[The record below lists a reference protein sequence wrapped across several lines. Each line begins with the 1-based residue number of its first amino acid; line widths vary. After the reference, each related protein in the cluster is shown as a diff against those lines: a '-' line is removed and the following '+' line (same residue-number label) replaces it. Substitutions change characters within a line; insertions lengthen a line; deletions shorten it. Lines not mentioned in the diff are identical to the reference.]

1 MSKVSI
7 VKCDNY
13 EQDEVDRAV
22 RESVELAGGMRGIV
36 NPGDKVILKVNVL
49 NADVPEKA
57 VTTHPAIAKAVIRLV
72 KKAGGIPFL
81 GDAPGIAYTYED
93 AREAWQATGLK
104 KAAEEEGVEIVNFKQ
119 VKEIKT
125 SVNKRVPVLH
135 IAKDVMDADAV
146 ISLPKLKTHSFT
158 LFTGAIKNLYGTIP
172 GFRKKELHALAP
184 KPEAF
189 AELVVDILAAV
200 KPKLAV
206 MDAIVGM
213 EGFGPAAGSPRRIG
227 LVMASKDMVA
237 VDAVASYIIGYNPL
251 DVEITRVAYERGF
264 GEARIEKLDIRGEKL
279 EEVKL
284 EDFQLINNLNTFLK
298 RVPSFILFLA
308 RVAAPLF
315 LKVEPQVNR
324 ENCVAC
330 GVCVKHCPTKAIKF
344 ASSIPKIQR
353 KKCIKC
359 FCCQE
364 FCPEKAIIIKYNW
377 LAKKL
382 KM

>member
-1 MSKVSI
+1 MSKVSL
-7 VKCDNY
+7 VKCENY
-13 EQDEVDRAV
+13 EQAKVDKAV
-22 RESVELAGGMRGIV
+22 KESIELIGGMSSIV
-36 NPGDKVILKVNVL
+36 HPGDKVILKVNVL
-49 NADVPEKA
+49 NADPPEKA

-72 KKAGGIPFL
+72 KEAGAIPFM
-81 GDAPGIAYTYED
+81 GEAPGIAYTYES
-93 AREAWQATGLK
+93 AREAWQVSGLK
-104 KAAEEEGVEIVNFKQ
+104 KAAEEEKVEIVNFKQ
-119 VKEIKT
+119 VEEIKIF
-125 SVNKRVPVLH
+125 SNKKIPVLH
-135 IAKDVMDADAV
+135 IAKDVMDADVV

-213 EGFGPAAGSPRRIG
+213 EGFGPAAGPPREIG
-227 LVMASKDMVA
+227 LVMASEDMVA
-237 VDAVASYIIGYNPL
+237 IDAVASYIIGYDPL
-251 DVEITRVAYERGF
+251 DVEITRAAYRRKL
-264 GEARIEKLDIRGEKL
+264 GEARIDKLDIRGEKL
-279 EEVKL
+279 EEVKI
-284 EDFQLINNLNTFLK
+284 EDFELINNLNKLLN
-298 RVPSFILFLA
+298 RVPSFVLLLA

-315 LKVEPQVNR
+315 LKVEPQVNY
-324 ENCVAC
+324 EKCTGC
-330 GVCVKHCPTKAIKF
+330 GVCIDHCPTQAIVLASKF
-344 ASSIPKIQR
+344 PKIER

-364 FCPEKAIIIKYNW
+364 FCPHRAISIKYNW